1 MILLRLL
8 PLWATSILLGM
19 WLARPLSLHQFEEF
33 VVVILVLLA
42 VCNWVHGMVLDYRTR
57 DHE

>member
-1 MILLRLL
+1 
-8 PLWATSILLGM
+8 M